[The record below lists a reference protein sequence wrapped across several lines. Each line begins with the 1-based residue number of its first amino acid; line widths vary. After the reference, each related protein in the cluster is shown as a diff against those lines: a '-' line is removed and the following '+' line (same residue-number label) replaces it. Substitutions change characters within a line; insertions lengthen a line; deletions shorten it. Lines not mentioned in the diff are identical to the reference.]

1 MKKIL
6 SIMLALLIL
15 AGCTATK
22 PVTPSG
28 DQEKASNTQQ
38 TEQTKVD
45 PKTAEATIK
54 FSWWGGDSRHEATI
68 AAVEAFQKKY
78 PNIKVE
84 TEYGAWSGWEDAQST
99 AFFSGT
105 AADVV
110 QVNWNWLDNYSGDG
124 KIFADL
130 NNYSEIIDLS
140 QFPESSLKDCTIAE
154 KLQAIPVANSGRIFF
169 WNDKV
174 FEKAGLAVPTTL
186 DELMK
191 AGPVFK
197 EKLGDDYYPLIMG
210 EYDRIIFMVYYLESV
225 YGKPWVKDKTLQYS
239 KEEIMAGLEFF
250 NMLED
255 QHVLPS
261 IATIAGDG
269 AESID
274 KNPRWID
281 GHYGGIFEWDSAFTK
296 MEKAQDDNQGLV
308 VGDYFK
314 DMGEHKGGF
323 AKVSMGLA
331 ITETSKNKEAAALL
345 IDYLL
350 NDEEAIKILKTQRGV
365 PASKKAFKLLSDE
378 KLLDPKVADANSKV
392 LNWVSF
398 PLDPKFEDASLKT
411 TKTGVYYEVFEN
423 LSYDTYTVEQAAD
436 VLIKGINEALGK

>member
-6 SIMLALLIL
+6 CIVLSLLLL
-15 AGCTATK
+15 AGCTNTGQPANTDKAAT
-22 PVTPSG
+22 
-28 DQEKASNTQQ
+28 EKSET
-38 TEQTKVD
+38 D
-45 PKTAEATIK
+45 PKKEEATIK

-68 AAVEAFQKKY
+68 AAVEAFMKKY

-110 QVNWNWLDNYSGDG
+110 QVNWNWIDNYSGDG

-130 NNYSEIIDLS
+130 NNYSKIIDLS
-140 QFPESSLKDCTIAE
+140 QFPESSLADCTVAG

-169 WNDKV
+169 WNDKA
-174 FEKAGLAVPTTL
+174 FERAGLTVPMTME
-186 DELMK
+186 ELIRS
-191 AGPVFK
+191 GEVFK
-197 EKLGDDYYPLIMG
+197 EKLGEDYYPLIMG
-210 EYDRIIFMVYYLESV
+210 EYDRIIFMVYCLESV
-225 YGKPWVKDKTLQYS
+225 YGKPWVKDNTLQYS
-239 KEEIMAGLEFF
+239 KEEIMVGLELI

-255 QHVLPS
+255 KHVIPS

-296 MEKAQDDNQGLV
+296 MEKAQDDAQGLV
-308 VGDYFK
+308 VGDFFK

-331 ITETSKNKEAAALL
+331 ITETCKNKEAAALL

-350 NDEEAIKILKTQRGV
+350 NDEDAVKILKTQRGV
-365 PASKKAFKLLSDE
+365 PASQKALKILGDE
-378 KLLDPKVADANSKV
+378 NLLDEKVADANAKV
-392 LNWVSF
+392 LAWVSF
-398 PLDPKFEDASLKT
+398 PLDPKFENASLKA

-423 LSYDTYTVEQAAD
+423 LSYDTFTVDQAAD
-436 VLIKGINEALGK
+436 TLINGINEALGK